1 MIKDPGEIS
10 SVLNFLSKMLDKFE
24 DKQDKDDY
32 QKTKE
37 FLGIERGEREDKMMF
52 YNVMSKWFD
61 NKSLLE
67 FINLENVRLKRQRE
81 ELIDL
86 SVKIANINNTFIA
99 PESKVE
105 VNTKRAMEEVIY
117 HYKSGLPSGAGLRD
131 MIKQIKERYPW
142 LSSKKIIMI
151 FLSLVTCL
159 LGIGLFV
166 LDLYTDVQFSV
177 EMFKIN
183 KTLGNDEESFNAT
196 FSRFLSKNRLK
207 FPSIEARSR
216 ALDSLQVL
224 EVEFD
229 RRKNETSY
237 DFDDYRRTGL
247 IAIWH
252 CIQPFVITMIVFIIM
267 KCRKGGKYLTPE
279 ELENL
284 KDLNWWGLNTIT
296 CCIPNLAFIGKV
308 LPIPAFTHLYRFFL
322 DLRCHD
328 ARSKTDFRTKV
339 VLYEKKIRKHEA
351 IGRKALKNSDIIPII
366 SFLFYNH
373 IIIII
378 CTLILLD

>member
-1 MIKDPGEIS
+1 
-10 SVLNFLSKMLDKFE
+10 
-24 DKQDKDDY
+24 
-32 QKTKE
+32 
-37 FLGIERGEREDKMMF
+37 
-52 YNVMSKWFD
+52 
-61 NKSLLE
+61 
-67 FINLENVRLKRQRE
+67 
-81 ELIDL
+81 
-86 SVKIANINNTFIA
+86 
-99 PESKVE
+99 
-105 VNTKRAMEEVIY
+105 
-117 HYKSGLPSGAGLRD
+117 
-131 MIKQIKERYPW
+131 
-142 LSSKKIIMI
+142 
-151 FLSLVTCL
+151 
-159 LGIGLFV
+159 
-166 LDLYTDVQFSV
+166 
-177 EMFKIN
+177 
-183 KTLGNDEESFNAT
+183 
-196 FSRFLSKNRLK
+196 
-207 FPSIEARSR
+207 
-216 ALDSLQVL
+216 
-224 EVEFD
+224 
-229 RRKNETSY
+229 
-237 DFDDYRRTGL
+237 
-247 IAIWH
+247 
-252 CIQPFVITMIVFIIM
+252 M